1 MLRLTQNAGKQPGK
15 RHLAHLILKSAYL
28 VLQDT
33 RATVAL
39 IPGQPKVC
47 KAQRSATRLT
57 NEFPAKQCYHCQ
69 GLGHVQADCPTLRI
83 SGAASRCYSCGQA
96 GHIAVSKRQFLYT
109 LLYTLTLLAQLS
121 QSNSK
126 RRPTWWWWSR

>member
-1 MLRLTQNAGKQPGK
+1 MIRLTQNAGKQPGK
-15 RHLAHLILKSAYL
+15 PHLAHLILNPVHL
-28 VLQDT
+28 LLQDM

-47 KAQRSATRLT
+47 EAQRGTTHLT
-57 NEFPAKQCYHCQ
+57 DEFLAKQCYHCQ

-96 GHIAVSKRQFLYT
+96 GHIAVSQH
-109 LLYTLTLLAQLS
+109 
-121 QSNSK
+121 
-126 RRPTWWWWSR
+126 